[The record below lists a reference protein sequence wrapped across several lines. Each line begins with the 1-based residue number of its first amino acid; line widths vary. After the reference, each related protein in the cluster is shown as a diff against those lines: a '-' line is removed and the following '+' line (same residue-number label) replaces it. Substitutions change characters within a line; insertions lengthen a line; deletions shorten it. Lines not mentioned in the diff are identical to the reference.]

1 LLYEHLRE
9 YLISLSDPVEVQG
22 PEDASDRVE
31 EGEDASDRRSSSKKS
46 ESRRFFLC
54 FSLGEFKKPSGA
66 TVNKTVSV
74 DCRVEVDARG

>member
-1 LLYEHLRE
+1 MLYEHLRE

-31 EGEDASDRRSSSKKS
+31 EVEDASDQRSSSRKFQ
-46 ESRRFFLC
+46 SRRFLC
-54 FSLGEFKKPSGA
+54 FSFGEFKKP